1 MVLTILKN
9 ISQWEGLSHIL
20 WEKKMFQTTN
30 QTIIILLLHQ
40 AFLQR
45 SQGSR
50 RSIQGTRSPAWTP
63 ATSAPAGTWWCSWS
77 RPGQA
82 MRRKKRRGHVWFNG
96 GDDATTDIIY
106 IWDYMGLSGKHMDS
120 IKQGCV

>member
-1 MVLTILKN
+1 
-9 ISQWEGLSHIL
+9 
-20 WEKKMFQTTN
+20 
-30 QTIIILLLHQ
+30 
-40 AFLQR
+40 
-45 SQGSR
+45 
-50 RSIQGTRSPAWTP
+50 
-63 ATSAPAGTWWCSWS
+63 
-77 RPGQA
+77 